1 MSKKVAFVFPQVCKS
16 WIQADV
22 PDKNFTVLAMIL
34 KVFALFSRSYHYVI
48 IKLKANFDSRSTGQL
63 SMSSFFTNN
72 MHKYV
77 RLCDFTTQRCST

>member
-34 KVFALFSRSYHYVI
+34 KVFSLFSRSYHYVI
-48 IKLKANFDSRSTGQL
+48 IILKANFDSRAIVNEFVLCQYYAQVRNST
-63 SMSSFFTNN
+63 T
-72 MHKYV
+72 V
-77 RLCDFTTQRCST
+77 